1 MLKKELDTPSLILD
15 LDVFERNLA
24 LMRDFAA
31 AAGKKLR
38 PHAKTH
44 KCPEIAKRQLA
55 AGNCAGVCAAKLS
68 EAEGL
73 AAVGIQDI
81 LITSPVTAPWKIAR
95 IGALNRIAPGL
106 QVTVDDP
113 DQLTMLAE
121 QGSAEQPGHVLIDID
136 PELGQTG

>member
-1 MLKKELDTPSLILD
+1 MLTKELDTPSLILD
-15 LDVFERNLA
+15 LDVFERNLV

-68 EAEGL
+68 EAKVWPQPESM
-73 AAVGIQDI
+73 
-81 LITSPVTAPWKIAR
+81 TS
-95 IGALNRIAPGL
+95 
-106 QVTVDDP
+106 
-113 DQLTMLAE
+113 
-121 QGSAEQPGHVLIDID
+121 
-136 PELGQTG
+136 

>member
-15 LDVFERNLA
+15 LEVFERNLV

-68 EAEGL
+68 EAEGQSAAGGL
-73 AAVGIQDI
+73 ADSGHAISAASAFQLMKSG
-81 LITSPVTAPWKIAR
+81 LCTGSPVSGR
-95 IGALNRIAPGL
+95 
-106 QVTVDDP
+106 
-113 DQLTMLAE
+113 
-121 QGSAEQPGHVLIDID
+121 
-136 PELGQTG
+136 